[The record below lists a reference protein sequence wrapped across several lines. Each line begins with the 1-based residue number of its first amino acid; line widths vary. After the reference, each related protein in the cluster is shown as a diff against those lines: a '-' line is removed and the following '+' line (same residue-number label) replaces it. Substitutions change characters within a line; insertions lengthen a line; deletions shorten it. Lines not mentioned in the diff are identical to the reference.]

1 MKRYILKRIGQG
13 FVCLLGVTIVI
24 FFLTRISGDPVLLM
38 IPPEATQEDIQQMRQ
53 VLGLDKPMHIQYA
66 KFISR
71 TVMGDFGR
79 SIKWK
84 KPTLEV
90 FMELFPNT
98 LQLAFAAMAFAVF
111 VGIPVGVLSAVMVGR
126 WFDNF
131 GKVFA
136 LLGQAIPVFWMGIL
150 FILIFSVHL
159 GLLPTSGMGDWRNL
173 LMPAVSLGWLFTAAM
188 VRLSRSS
195 MLDVLDSEYIKME
208 RIMGLPEFLVIGK
221 YALKN
226 SFIPILTMGAV
237 NFVVLLNGTV
247 VTEKV
252 FNWPGIGR
260 LIVDSIMAR
269 DFPMVQT
276 CVLISSALYIFANLF
291 VDILYAY
298 IDPRIRYQ

>member
-71 TVMGDFGR
+71 AVIGDFGR
-79 SIKWK
+79 SIRWK
-84 KPTLEV
+84 RPTLEV
-90 FMELFPNT
+90 FMEVFPNT
-98 LQLAFAAMAFAVF
+98 LQLAFAATAFALF

-159 GLLPTSGMGDWRNL
+159 RLLPTSGIGDWRNL

-188 VRLSRSS
+188 VRLSRSA
-195 MLDVLDSEYIKME
+195 MLDALDSEYIKME

-237 NFVVLLNGTV
+237 NFVILLNGTV
-247 VTEKV
+247 VTETV

-276 CVLISSALYIFANLF
+276 CVLISSALYIFVNLF

>member
-71 TVMGDFGR
+71 AVIGDFGR
-79 SIKWK
+79 SIRWK
-84 KPTLEV
+84 RPTLEV
-90 FMELFPNT
+90 FMEVFPNT
-98 LQLAFAAMAFAVF
+98 LQLAFAATAFALF

-159 GLLPTSGMGDWRNL
+159 RLLPTSGIGDWRNL

-188 VRLSRSS
+188 VRLSRSA
-195 MLDVLDSEYIKME
+195 MLDALDSEYIKME

-226 SFIPILTMGAV
+226 SFIPILTMGAA
-237 NFVVLLNGTV
+237 NFVILLNGTV
-247 VTEKV
+247 VTETV

-276 CVLISSALYIFANLF
+276 CVLISSALYIFVNLF